1 MGSLAE
7 AVGAPIKTYLKKC
20 FEPMIFN
27 LADKQTLV
35 RADAIEATNKWAESI
50 GNESVITLLCA

>member
-1 MGSLAE
+1 MKL
-7 AVGAPIKTYLKKC
+7 VGAPIKTYLKKC

-27 LADKQTLV
+27 LSDKQTLV
-35 RADAIEATNKWAESI
+35 RADAIEATNKWAEAI